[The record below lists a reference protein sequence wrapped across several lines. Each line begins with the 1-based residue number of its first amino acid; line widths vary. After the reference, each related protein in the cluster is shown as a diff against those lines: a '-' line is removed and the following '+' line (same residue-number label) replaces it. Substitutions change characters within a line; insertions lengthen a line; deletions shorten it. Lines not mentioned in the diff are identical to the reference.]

1 MRAVPRDPKYLW
13 HDRALAVA
21 VAALAATWG
30 RLPWRAAQRTGAAFG
45 LAAWH
50 LTRFVAGRDRRRA
63 LAHLEIAFPEISP
76 EARKRLARASFR
88 HLGITLGECLHL
100 LRRDAEC
107 LKSRVRMEGWER
119 LEAARAA
126 GRPIVILTGHCGN
139 WEVLAAALS
148 IHGLPLAAVA
158 RSLDEQGLQKML
170 GGLRARFGTATIER
184 GREGAA
190 RQLLGALR
198 SGTALGML
206 IDQDTQV
213 EGVWV
218 PFFGRPAF
226 TPVGAAKIALKQKAA
241 VFPVFI
247 ERVADGSHLATIH
260 PEMVLPTDATEATA
274 AMTLEIEQ
282 QIRRVPEQWV
292 WIHRRWKR
300 QPVG

>member
-1 MRAVPRDPKYLW
+1 MPRNPKYLW
-13 HDRALAVA
+13 HDRALAVVVA
-21 VAALAATWG
+21 VLAATWG
-30 RLPWRAAQRTGAAFG
+30 RLPWRAAQRFGAGFG
-45 LAAWH
+45 LVAWN
-50 LTRFVAGRDRRRA
+50 LSRIVAGRDRRRA
-63 LAHLEIAFPEISP
+63 LAHLEIAFPELP
-76 EARKRLARASFR
+76 LEERQKLARASFR

-100 LRRDAEC
+100 LRRDAES
-107 LKSRVRMEGWER
+107 LKSHVALEGWER
-119 LEAARAA
+119 IESARAA

-158 RSLDEQGLQKML
+158 RSLDEPGLQKML
-170 GGLRARFGTATIER
+170 AGLRARFGTATIER

-198 SGTALGML
+198 NGTALGML

-247 ERVADGSHLATIH
+247 ERVAGGSHRATIH
-260 PEMVLPTDATEATA
+260 PEMMLPADATEATA
-274 AMTLEIEQ
+274 AMTLEIER

-300 QPVG
+300 QPAKP